1 MKRLLTMTL
10 ACVMLVTLVLSLAS
24 CSAYGKIEK
33 NFTAEG
39 YEVVNTKDE
48 EGNDALSFIG
58 DFEEDGEVSCTVH
71 ILKKSLTT
79 YAIILEFGADAD
91 AQKKLDELLTDEDMA
106 NISDVD
112 DESKLI
118 RDNCILIPLSLNIFN
133 AEAEVKEM
141 VNLFNK

>member
-10 ACVMLVTLVLSLAS
+10 ACMMLVTLVLSLAS

-58 DFEEDGEVSCTVH
+58 DFAEDGEVSCTVH
-71 ILKKSLTT
+71 ILKKSITT

-106 NISDVD
+106 NIADVD
-112 DESKLI
+112 DESKLL
-118 RDNCILIPLSLNIFN
+118 RDNCILIPLSLNLFN

>member
-10 ACVMLVTLVLSLAS
+10 ACAMLVVLVFSLAS

-58 DFEEDGEVSCTVH
+58 DFDEDGEVSCTVH
-71 ILKKSLTT
+71 ILKKSIGT
-79 YAIILEFGADAD
+79 YAVILEFGANDD
-91 AQKKLDELLTDEDMA
+91 AQKKLDEMLTDADFD
-106 NISDVD
+106 NLKDVD
-112 DESKLI
+112 DKSKLI
-118 RDNCILIPLSLNIFN
+118 RENCVLVPITLNIFN
-133 AEAEVKEM
+133 AEATINEM
-141 VNLFNK
+141 VTLFNK